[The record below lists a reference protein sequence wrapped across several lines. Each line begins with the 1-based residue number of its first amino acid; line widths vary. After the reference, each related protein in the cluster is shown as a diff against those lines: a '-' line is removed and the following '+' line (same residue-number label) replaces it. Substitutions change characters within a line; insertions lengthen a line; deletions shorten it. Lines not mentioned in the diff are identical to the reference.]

1 MQLTGP
7 EILRRMQEK
16 ENPDII
22 IRPFDKR
29 CLGSNSY
36 DLHLADTL
44 RVYKH
49 TIRRGMKPAIEY
61 KGHNILHSMRDWFED
76 ARTYALFFKYPEKY
90 NMERYDIRDPHYLI
104 DPTNPA
110 HHETIDIKIPEGGL
124 ILSPDVGYLGS
135 TVEYTE
141 TRNLLPYIDGKSS
154 VGRNFI
160 LNHHTAGRG
169 DDGFCGEWTLEIRV
183 LYPTVVYPYMRIG
196 QIYYEEFE
204 GERMPYD
211 KNTRSHYNGQRGPTA
226 AAMIPVDYFLKE
238 KQK

>member
-22 IRPFDKR
+22 IKPFDIR

-44 RVYKH
+44 RVYEH
-49 TIRRGMKPAIEY
+49 TIPLGMKPAIEY
-61 KGHNILHSMRDWFED
+61 KGDRSKHSMRDWFNSEQ
-76 ARTYALFFKYPEKY
+76 AFLAFQAQPWL
-90 NMERYDIRDPHYLI
+90 YDIRDPFHLV
-104 DPTNPA
+104 DPTNPE
-110 HHETIDIKIPEGGL
+110 HHKTVNIKIPDTGL
-124 ILSPDVGYLGS
+124 VLSPMIGYLGS

-141 TRNLLPYIDGKSS
+141 THGLFPYIDGKSS

-160 LNHHTAGRG
+160 MNHHTAGRG

-183 LYPTVVYPYMRIG
+183 LFPTVVYPYMRIG
-196 QIYYEEFE
+196 QIYYEEFS
-204 GERMPYD
+204 GQRMPYN
-211 KNTRSHYNGQRGPTA
+211 KNPNSHYSNQRGPTA
-226 AAMIPVDYFLKE
+226 AAVIPVDKFLAEQAGK
-238 KQK
+238 KR